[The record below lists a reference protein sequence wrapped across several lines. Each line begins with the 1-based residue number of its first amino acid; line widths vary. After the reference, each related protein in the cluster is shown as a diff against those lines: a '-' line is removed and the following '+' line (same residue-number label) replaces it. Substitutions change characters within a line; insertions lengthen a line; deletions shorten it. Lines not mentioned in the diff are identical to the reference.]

1 MTNAAVL
8 FEERASKANRKIA
21 IATLNTEKTLN
32 SLTLEMVDLLYAQL
46 LKWQQ
51 DDEISCVFLHGAG
64 PKAFCAG
71 GDVQQLYHSAIEQPG
86 GPCEYA
92 ETFFEREYRLDY
104 LLHTF
109 NKPIICWGHGIV
121 MGGGLGLMA
130 GCSHRVVTERTRM
143 AMPEITIGLFPD
155 VGGSWFLNRMPGRIG
170 LFLGLTAAK
179 MNAADCIYTG
189 MADRFIENAQMEEVL
204 ASIEAIDWQ
213 GDNTEHSGQITAV
226 LRRFEQQ
233 SLAAKPT
240 GNIPAHYDSIQQL
253 TDQNSFY
260 DIVDAIIKQPSE
272 DPWMS
277 AAAAAL
283 NHGSPISA
291 CSINQT
297 LSNTKHMSLAEVF
310 QYELML
316 VTNTVRNPEF
326 VEGVRAL
333 LIDKDKSPRWQY
345 DSVRAVPPE
354 VLQKLT
360 TPPWPVNPLADL
372 KPLA

>member
-92 ETFFEREYRLDY
+92 ETFFEHEYRLDY

-130 GCSHRVVTERTRM
+130 GCSHRVVTERTRI

-179 MNAADCIYTG
+179 TNAADCIYIG
-189 MADRFIENAQMEEVL
+189 MADRFIENAKMAEVL

-213 GDNTEHSGQITAV
+213 GDNSEHSGQITAV
-226 LRRFEQQ
+226 LRNFEQQ
-233 SLAAKPT
+233 SIAAKPT

-260 DIVDAIIKQPSE
+260 DIVDAIIQQPSE

-283 NHGSPISA
+283 KHGSPISA

-297 LSNTKHMSLAEVF
+297 LSSTKHMSLAEVF

-345 DSVRAVPPE
+345 DSVRTVPSE
-354 VLQKLT
+354 VLEKLI